1 MGYRR
6 DGNDRAGWDGWCW
19 GSPATSRTA
28 PEDVRRVLC
37 HAAVDGACGGR
48 VDRACGI
55 VEPTAWRASLCS
67 VPVRC
72 NTCAHITSRN
82 FIVLQYRCVQTTLS
96 TVSQRILTK
105 IHSVSFRCYSVIMK
119 NAARVIFLNVTTT
132 GVPSIKPQLQQ
143 GDSDSLRRLILA
155 GRLRS
160 CRLH

>member
-119 NAARVIFLNVTTT
+119 NAARVISQRNNNWGSVNQTSAAT
-132 GVPSIKPQLQQ
+132 GGQ
-143 GDSDSLRRLILA
+143 RLTSATHPCWTAAIL
-155 GRLRS
+155 
-160 CRLH
+160 